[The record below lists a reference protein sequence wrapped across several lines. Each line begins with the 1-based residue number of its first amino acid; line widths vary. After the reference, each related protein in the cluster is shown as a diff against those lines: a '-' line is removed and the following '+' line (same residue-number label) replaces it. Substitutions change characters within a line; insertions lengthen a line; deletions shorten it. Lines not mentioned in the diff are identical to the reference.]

1 MLTYGSTVWGHAVE
15 KATIKHKLRK
25 LQRLGLTTITF
36 VRKGTPAAGME
47 VIYYLLPLHLRII
60 EKALGTFLRLGN
72 LQRIAWT
79 SNYPTQQGHIR
90 WLQDRLP
97 ELIDDNEIAP
107 VANLSPPFTV
117 LIDHELKPREENI
130 CIYTDGSLMNVQLGA
145 GIYIVDNGTPHL
157 SMSERL
163 PPCTVFQAEL
173 RGIQMAC
180 EHIRLNDHTRT
191 PIHFHVDSQAALQS
205 LVKSHITNKTV
216 EYSVQLLTELAL
228 RREVTQQWVKA
239 HVNIPGNELADE
251 AAKAGGRSV
260 RVTQAEI
267 HNSRRNIKNF
277 IKTLQNLEWKR
288 ESINQSNL
296 FKRFNTVCMDMSVI

>member
-1 MLTYGSTVWGHAVE
+1 MQRPLLGRMWSPKPQYTRWLYEGVILPMLTYGSTVWGHAVE

-145 GIYIVDNGTPHL
+145 GIYIVDNGYLAT
-157 SMSERL
+157 
-163 PPCTVFQAEL
+163 
-173 RGIQMAC
+173 
-180 EHIRLNDHTRT
+180 
-191 PIHFHVDSQAALQS
+191 S
-205 LVKSHITNKTV
+205 LHN
-216 EYSVQLLTELAL
+216 
-228 RREVTQQWVKA
+228 RRA
-239 HVNIPGNELADE
+239 HVFC
-251 AAKAGGRSV
+251 
-260 RVTQAEI
+260 
-267 HNSRRNIKNF
+267 SRFR
-277 IKTLQNLEWKR
+277 L
-288 ESINQSNL
+288 
-296 FKRFNTVCMDMSVI
+296 VIFSPEHWNK